1 MFRRYTPLI
10 ALFFLLAGCAGGAA
24 LSIEQQLAVTCRAYS
39 GTLNVLSLYRPDMN
53 PGQVASVDA
62 VVAIAHPT
70 CAAAAGGGMENPQNA
85 LTQLR
90 GGLRTLLILEQE
102 IEQ

>member
-1 MFRRYTPLI
+1 MLRYISIIVVFL
-10 ALFFLLAGCAGGAA
+10 LLAGCAGQT
-24 LSIEQQLAVTCRAYS
+24 LSLEQQLAVTCRAYS
-39 GTLNVLSLYRPDMN
+39 GTLNVLSLYRPGMN
-53 PGQVASVDA
+53 PGQVASVEA

-70 CAAAAGGGMENPQNA
+70 CTAAAGGGVENPQGA

-102 IEQ
+102 IER

>member
-1 MFRRYTPLI
+1 MLHRYVPVI
-10 ALFFLLAGCAGGAA
+10 AIFFLLAGCAGGAA

-53 PGQVASVDA
+53 PGQVASVEA
-62 VVAIAHPT
+62 VIVIARPT
-70 CAAAAGGGMENPQNA
+70 CVAAAGGGLEDPQGA

-90 GGLRTLLILEQE
+90 NGLRTLLILEQE
-102 IEQ
+102 IE